1 MGGSQSVA
9 GLPWTTYRRNGTFA
23 SIFLS
28 MPSQAFEA
36 RFVAYLHVA
45 SLTVSCR
52 DYQTLRP

>member
-45 SLTVSCR
+45 SLTVSVSG
-52 DYQTLRP
+52 LSNS